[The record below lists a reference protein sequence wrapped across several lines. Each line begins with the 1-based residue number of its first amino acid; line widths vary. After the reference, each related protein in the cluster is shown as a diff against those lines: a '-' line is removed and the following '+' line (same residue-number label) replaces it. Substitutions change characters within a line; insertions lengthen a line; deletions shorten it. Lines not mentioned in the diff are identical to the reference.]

1 MPLKRNFPYV
11 TLLLGCIVLII
22 NRLPPVAAWL
32 QFDRSAIL
40 HGELWRIV
48 TGHLTH
54 WSSSHLFWDILVFLV
69 LAGIIEWFS
78 RKQLLVFI
86 AAASFFI
93 SLLVLI
99 GLPEMNYY
107 RGLSGLDSGLFIV
120 LLVMFYRMKASGRRF
135 LQQLPYVVLGS
146 FFFGKSVFEL
156 LTGRTLFVDPS
167 ELFLPVPLAHIGGIF
182 IGLVISRPFSSQAEN
197 CRE

>member
-78 RKQLLVFI
+78 RKQLLAFI

-93 SLLVLI
+93 SLLVFV
-99 GLPEMNYY
+99 GLPDMKYY

-120 LLVMFYRMKASGRRF
+120 LLVMFYRMKAKGQVF
-135 LQQLPYVVLGS
+135 LLQVPYFVMGFL
-146 FFFGKSVFEL
+146 FFIKSAFEL
-156 LTGRTLFVDPS
+156 LAGETIFVDS
-167 ELFLPVPLAHIGGIF
+167 SDLFIPVPLAHIGGMF
-182 IGLVISRPFSSQAEN
+182 IGLAISRLFCFQTET
-197 CRE
+197 CRD